1 VAATPPPPWRE
12 VFAGARG
19 RLTIGLL
26 LLEGLVAIEIMVVA
40 TILPAVQEDL
50 HGLHLY
56 GWNYT
61 ALTLASLG
69 TVPIAGRLTD
79 RTGPG
84 PIFGVSIGFYVVGL
98 IMAATAPTM
107 LVLVL
112 ARFVQGIGGGGLYV
126 VSLSTVA
133 KTYSGDI
140 RPRVMALLAS
150 VWILPGLLG
159 PPIGA
164 LVAET
169 IGWRYAFL
177 APLPAIVL
185 AGILVMPALRDVDVS
200 EEDSH
205 LPIAAVLVLM
215 VGAGVLLGGLTD
227 PSVWIVPVVVLGLA
241 ATILA
246 LRRVTPPGT
255 LVARRGIPA
264 ASAAAFL
271 ASAAYFGIDGFVT
284 LMLTQVR
291 GLSVGE
297 AGIVLMA
304 AALTWA
310 AGSWWQSRMVGRL
323 GPRRLTSLGAL
334 LIAVGGST
342 VALGLLDVPI
352 AIPYVGWAF
361 GSFGMG
367 IVFPTI
373 PLSVM
378 GVVSEGTEAAELSS
392 TILMDYLGVGIG
404 AGLGGAWI
412 ALADSGSISLEAG
425 LAGAFGV
432 GVGFALLLVFVG
444 QRLPVPEPEPTTPEA
459 RETKES
465 PV

>member
-1 VAATPPPPWRE
+1 
-12 VFAGARG
+12 
-19 RLTIGLL
+19 
-26 LLEGLVAIEIMVVA
+26 M
-40 TILPAVQEDL
+40 
-50 HGLHLY
+50 
-56 GWNYT
+56 
-61 ALTLASLG
+61 
-69 TVPIAGRLTD
+69 
-79 RTGPG
+79 GPR
-84 PIFGVSIGFYVVGL
+84 PIFAVSIGFYVVGL

-107 LVLVL
+107 LVLVF

-133 KTYSGDI
+133 KTYPSDI

-164 LVAET
+164 IVAET
-169 IGWRYAFL
+169 VGWRY
-177 APLPAIVL
+177 
-185 AGILVMPALRDVDVS
+185 
-200 EEDSH
+200 
-205 LPIAAVLVLM
+205 
-215 VGAGVLLGGLTD
+215 
-227 PSVWIVPVVVLGLA
+227 
-241 ATILA
+241 
-246 LRRVTPPGT
+246 
-255 LVARRGIPA
+255 
-264 ASAAAFL
+264 AFL
-271 ASAAYFGIDGFVT
+271 ASAAYFGIEGFVT

-291 GLSVGE
+291 GLSVGA

-323 GPRRLTSLGAL
+323 GPRWLTSLGAL
-334 LIAVGGST
+334 MIAVGGSV
-342 VALGLLDVPI
+342 VALGLLDLPI
-352 AIPYVGWAF
+352 VIPDVGWAV

-378 GVVSEGTEAAELSS
+378 GVVAEGTEAAELSS
-392 TILMDYLGVGIG
+392 TILMDYLGVGIA

-412 ALADSGSISLEAG
+412 ALADSGRISLEAG

-444 QRLPVPEPEPTTPEA
+444 QRLPVPAPG
-459 RETKES
+459 
-465 PV
+465 PVPAQVRR

>member
-1 VAATPPPPWRE
+1 
-12 VFAGARG
+12 
-19 RLTIGLL
+19 
-26 LLEGLVAIEIMVVA
+26 
-40 TILPAVQEDL
+40 
-50 HGLHLY
+50 
-56 GWNYT
+56 
-61 ALTLASLG
+61 
-69 TVPIAGRLTD
+69 
-79 RTGPG
+79 
-84 PIFGVSIGFYVVGL
+84 
-98 IMAATAPTM
+98 MAATAPTM
-107 LVLVL
+107 LVLVF

-133 KTYSGDI
+133 KTYPSDI
-140 RPRVMALLAS
+140 RPRVMALLATM
-150 VWILPGLLG
+150 WILPGLIG

-177 APLPAIVL
+177 APLPAIALAAVL
-185 AGILVMPALRDVDVS
+185 VTPSLRDVEVS
-200 EEDSH
+200 EEESH
-205 LPIAAVLVLM
+205 LPIAAALVLM
-215 VGAGVLLGGLTD
+215 VGAGLLLAGLTD
-227 PSVWIVPVVVLGLA
+227 LSVWTAPLVVIGVI
-241 ATILA
+241 ATIPA
-246 LRRVTPPGT
+246 LRRITPAGT
-255 LVARRGIPA
+255 LVARRGLPA

-291 GLSVGE
+291 GLSVGV

-304 AALTWA
+304 SALAWA
-310 AGSWWQSRMVGRL
+310 AGSWWQSRVVGRT

-334 LIAVGGST
+334 LIAAAGVT
-342 VALGLLDVPI
+342 VAVGLLDVPLV
-352 AIPYVGWAF
+352 IPYVGWAV

-378 GVVSEGTEAAELSS
+378 SVVAEGREAAELSS

-412 ALADSGSISLEAG
+412 ALADSGTISLEAG

-432 GVGFALLLVFVG
+432 GIAFALLLALVG
-444 QRLPVPEPEPTTPEA
+444 RRLPVPEPEPVGSQAPDE
-459 RETKES
+459 RGS
-465 PV
+465 PA